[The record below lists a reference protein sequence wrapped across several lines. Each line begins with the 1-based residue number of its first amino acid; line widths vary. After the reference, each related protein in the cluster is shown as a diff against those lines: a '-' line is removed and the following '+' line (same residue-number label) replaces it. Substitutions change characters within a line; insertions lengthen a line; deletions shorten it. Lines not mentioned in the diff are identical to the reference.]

1 MRKEAGGSV
10 GGVLPIDREGFIL
23 NSPGPQLPVL
33 RQSRVVG
40 GRRGPGSGQRH
51 SLRDSQPLDLLRAGP
66 HTDPWRLCRW
76 WAVCELSHASLQG
89 DGQVSGNQ
97 TGTAALIAGL
107 VPFSPFAY
115 EAVLCTVPGKDTV
128 DQSPSRGDRGT
139 QRQKSVDG

>member
-51 SLRDSQPLDLLRAGP
+51 SLR
-66 HTDPWRLCRW
+66 
-76 WAVCELSHASLQG
+76 AV
-89 DGQVSGNQ
+89 
-97 TGTAALIAGL
+97 
-107 VPFSPFAY
+107 
-115 EAVLCTVPGKDTV
+115 
-128 DQSPSRGDRGT
+128 SPSICSGQAHILTLGASAGGGRFASSLTLRC
-139 QRQKSVDG
+139 RMMVRYPESRKAPWH